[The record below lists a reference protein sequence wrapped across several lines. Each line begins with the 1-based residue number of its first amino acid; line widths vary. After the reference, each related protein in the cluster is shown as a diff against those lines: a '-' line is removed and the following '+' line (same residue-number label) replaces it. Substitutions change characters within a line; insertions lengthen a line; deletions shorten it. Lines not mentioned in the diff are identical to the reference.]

1 MSAIPTVEA
10 EKREVKEILALPDWI
25 GIPDQQMPETI
36 QMKKRDYHRMLANIH
51 KSNQLVE
58 LVMWQA
64 NPDVIPEPATGPTG
78 PTGPAGPPTALAGQA
93 KTPPL
98 AVRGDYVDPLTY
110 RIAAT
115 AGGGH
120 TPAEHLSVAILADAR
135 ETRL

>member
-1 MSAIPTVEA
+1 MAAIPTVEA
-10 EKREVKEILALPDWI
+10 EKREEKEILALPDWI

-51 KSNQLVE
+51 KSNKLVE

-78 PTGPAGPPTALAGQA
+78 LTGPPTGLAAIA

-120 TPAEHLSVAILADAR
+120 TPAEHLSVAIVADAK